1 MPTHRRWTASAGT
14 DWINARDHHKESGVL
29 FWEGHHRGADA
40 HARADHR
47 VAGAHGGAQ
56 AVYGARYGAV
66 VVDGWDAMPVG
77 APEGAAQ
84 DAHREAALGAHANAA
99 VARDAHTANALGA
112 SGNALRS
119 TPTRLAPRRNPARAC
134 WGDVR
139 PEAAGDGRTG
149 GRSRFRCGRSGR
161 GGIRLR
167 RASPHNRK
175 AARLLPAQRPSAQVK
190 RRRWQKSAT

>member
-1 MPTHRRWTASAGT
+1 MPTHRRGPASAGT
-14 DWINARDHHKESGVL
+14 AWISVRARRKESGAL
-29 FWEGHHRGADA
+29 FWEGHHRRADA

-47 VAGAHGGAQ
+47 AAGAHGGAQ

-66 VVDGWDAMPVG
+66 VVVGWDAMPVG
-77 APEGAAQ
+77 APEG
-84 DAHREAALGAHANAA
+84 AALGAHANAA

-119 TPTRLAPRRNPARAC
+119 TPTRPAPRRNPARAC